1 MYYVAKVD
9 SDKCAEYKC
18 NTCTLYC
25 PEANTL
31 MFDKAGNTSWVD
43 EETAMRECA
52 RVMLTSEN
60 PTIFPGPQVLYG
72 WNEEAKNKAVLIKEM
87 AEVLGAQ
94 MIPMYDYRP
103 KYPKIDPEVEINP
116 NHPNLTIWNNNIK
129 AATFVGVHCHYAN
142 VALKIVRA
150 ETDCYTI
157 AICGLSGHE
166 DAMATLRDQHTS
178 EMKKFIEIAKE
189 VKAELGK

>member
-1 MYYVAKVD
+1 MANQGPAHYSPYPVATY
-9 SDKCAEYKC
+9 EGII
-18 NTCTLYC
+18 TP
-25 PEANTL
+25 PEG
-31 MFDKAGNTSWVD
+31 KALLLTEVVD
-43 EETAMRECA
+43 EEIAMREIA
-52 RVMLTSEN
+52 KKMLTSEN
-60 PTIFPGPQVLYG
+60 ATIFPGPQVLYA
-72 WNEEAKNKAVLIKEM
+72 WNEEAKQKAALIKEM
-87 AEVLGAQ
+87 AEVLNAK

-116 NHPNLTIWNNNIK
+116 NHPNLTIWHNNIK
-129 AATFVGVHCHYAN
+129 AAIFVGVHCHYAN

-166 DAMATLRDQHTS
+166 DAMATLRDQHVH
-178 EMKKFIEIAKE
+178 EMEKFIAVARE

>member
-1 MYYVAKVD
+1 MANQGPAYYSPYPAATYEGVI
-9 SDKCAEYKC
+9 
-18 NTCTLYC
+18 TP
-25 PEANTL
+25 PEG
-31 MFDKAGNTSWVD
+31 KALLLEDVVD
-43 EETAMRECA
+43 EEVAMREVA

-60 PTIFPGPQVLYG
+60 ATIFPGPQVLYG

-87 AEVLGAQ
+87 AEILGAQ

-129 AATFVGVHCHYAN
+129 AAIFVGVHCHYAN

-157 AICGLSGHE
+157 AICGSSGHE

-178 EMKKFIEIAKE
+178 EMKRFIEIAKE